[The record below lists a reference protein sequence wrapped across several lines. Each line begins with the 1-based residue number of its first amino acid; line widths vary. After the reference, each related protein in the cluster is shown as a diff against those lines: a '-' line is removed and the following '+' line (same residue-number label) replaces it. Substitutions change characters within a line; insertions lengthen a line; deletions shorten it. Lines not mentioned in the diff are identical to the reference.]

1 MTRKTQNNGTPSY
14 FLMRSECG
22 QLIADIETCGKP
34 GAFILRGYVLADYT
48 DANTDQPLK
57 RILTKCYGNLTAAEN
72 DALDF
77 LEFPAWTLLKHG

>member
-1 MTRKTQNNGTPSY
+1 
-14 FLMRSECG
+14 MRSECG

-48 DANTDQPLK
+48 DANTDLPLK